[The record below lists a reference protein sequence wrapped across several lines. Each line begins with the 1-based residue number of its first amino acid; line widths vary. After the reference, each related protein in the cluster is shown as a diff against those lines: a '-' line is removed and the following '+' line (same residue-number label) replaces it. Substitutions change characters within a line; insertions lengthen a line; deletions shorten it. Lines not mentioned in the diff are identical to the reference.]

1 MSRLSDVIGRV
12 VELESG
18 PEGIDL
24 HHAVSVARPMLD
36 EEDVE
41 TLICEAL
48 TKRIKD
54 AATRGR
60 MDAMRA
66 ADNAQSELPFP
77 DLRVRHAVDLEGRR
91 LVNTEDMTEMQFRRV
106 IEIRR
111 KQLKDDRSYLD
122 VLEQAYRQIEPI
134 WRAHPDLTFGQ
145 ACRICVQS
153 DRQVAAAAE

>member
-24 HHAVSVARPMLD
+24 RHAVSVARPMLD
-36 EEDVE
+36 DDDVE
-41 TLICEAL
+41 ALVCEAL

-60 MDAMRA
+60 MEASRA
-66 ADNAQSELPFP
+66 VETTQSELPFP
-77 DLRVRHAVDLEGRR
+77 DLRVRHAVDIEGRR

-111 KQLKDDRSYLD
+111 KQIKDDTAYLE
-122 VLEQAYRQIEPI
+122 VLENAYLHVAPVWRQ
-134 WRAHPDLTFGQ
+134 HPDLSFGQ
-145 ACRICVQS
+145 ACRKLLS
-153 DRQVAAAAE
+153 TDWAA